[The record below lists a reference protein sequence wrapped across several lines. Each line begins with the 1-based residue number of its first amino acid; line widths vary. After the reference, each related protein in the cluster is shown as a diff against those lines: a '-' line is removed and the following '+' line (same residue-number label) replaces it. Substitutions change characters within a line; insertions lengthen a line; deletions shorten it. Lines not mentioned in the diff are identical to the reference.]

1 LLVALESRAF
11 YIGSLGSRRTHVNRV
26 DRLIAAGV
34 SEATMARIHAP
45 VGLDIGARTPAEIAL
60 SVIAQVTEALRKVA

>member
-1 LLVALESRAF
+1 M
-11 YIGSLGSRRTHVNRV
+11 NRV